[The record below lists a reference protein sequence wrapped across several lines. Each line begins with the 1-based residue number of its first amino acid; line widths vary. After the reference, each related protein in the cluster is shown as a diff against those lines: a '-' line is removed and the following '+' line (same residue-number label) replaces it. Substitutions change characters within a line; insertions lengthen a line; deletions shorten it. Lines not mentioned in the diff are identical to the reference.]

1 MGYFRELP
9 NILYQS
15 PLLDKNSSRDYIV
28 IKNIFRRAKLL
39 DYLTGSATALNQY
52 TIGDGERPD
61 TIAEGL
67 YGDARLDY
75 VVIIIAGI
83 TNIHHQWPLQDYQV
97 YDYALQKYGSESEML
112 STHHYETFEI
122 RDNLD
127 RQILP
132 PKLIVDEEFKIYGSR
147 SKYPSDTRYTLRAQ
161 TGYRQ
166 LDDKDEYTVKIDNI
180 AHAVSNLEYETE
192 ENNKR
197 REIDVLKTGYLQT
210 FLNDFRDVVRY
221 DKNSSYI
228 TSSLVSTEN
237 TETVNP

>member
-15 PLLDKNSSRDYIV
+15 PLLDKNSSRDYII

-39 DYLTGSATALNQY
+39 DYLTGSATGLNQY

-132 PKLIVDEEFKIYGSR
+132 PKLIVDEEFKIYGSK

-166 LDDKDEYTVKIDNI
+166 LDDKDEYTVKTDNI
-180 AHAVSNLEYETE
+180 AHAVSNLEYESE

>member
-39 DYLTGSATALNQY
+39 DYLTGSATGLNQY

-61 TIAEGL
+61 TIAENL

-83 TNIHHQWPLQDYQV
+83 TNIHHEWPLQDYQV

-166 LDDKDEYTVKIDNI
+166 LDDKDEYTVKTDNI
-180 AHAVSNLEYETE
+180 AYAVSNLEYETE

-197 REIDVLKTGYLQT
+197 REIDILKNGYLQT

>member
-15 PLLDKNSSRDYIV
+15 PLLDKNSSRDYII

-39 DYLTGSATALNQY
+39 DYLTGSATGLNQY

-61 TIAEGL
+61 TIAENL

-75 VVIIIAGI
+75 VVVLIAGI
-83 TNIHHQWPLQDYQV
+83 TNIHHEWPLQDYQV

-132 PKLIVDEEFKIYGSR
+132 PKLIVDDEFKIYGSR

-166 LDDKDEYTVKIDNI
+166 LDDKDEYTVKTDNI

-197 REIDVLKTGYLQT
+197 REIDILKTGYLQT

>member
-15 PLLDKNSSRDYIV
+15 PLLDKNSSRDYII

-61 TIAEGL
+61 TIAENL
-67 YGDARLDY
+67 YGDARLDF
-75 VVIIIAGI
+75 VVILIAGI

-166 LDDKDEYTVKIDNI
+166 LDDKDEYTVKTDNI
-180 AHAVSNLEYETE
+180 AYAVSNLEYETE

-197 REIDVLKTGYLQT
+197 REIDILKTGYLQT

>member
-61 TIAEGL
+61 TIAENL

-75 VVIIIAGI
+75 VVVLIAGI

-132 PKLIVDEEFKIYGSR
+132 PKLIVDDEFKIYGSR

-166 LDDKDEYTVKIDNI
+166 LDDKDEYTVKTDNI
-180 AHAVSNLEYETE
+180 AYAVSNLEYETE

-197 REIDVLKTGYLQT
+197 REIDILKTGYLQT

>member
-39 DYLTGSATALNQY
+39 DYLTGSATGLNQY

-166 LDDKDEYTVKIDNI
+166 LDDKDEYTVKTDNI
-180 AHAVSNLEYETE
+180 AHAVSNLEYESE

>member
-61 TIAEGL
+61 TIAENL

-75 VVIIIAGI
+75 VVVLIAGI
-83 TNIHHQWPLQDYQV
+83 TNIHHEWPLQDYQV

-166 LDDKDEYTVKIDNI
+166 LDDKDEYTVKTDNI

-192 ENNKR
+192 KNNKR
-197 REIDVLKTGYLQT
+197 REIDILKTGYLQT

>member
-61 TIAEGL
+61 TIAESL
-67 YGDARLDY
+67 YGDSRLDY
-75 VVIIIAGI
+75 VIVLIAGI
-83 TNIHHQWPLQDYQV
+83 TNIHHEWPLQDYQV

-166 LDDKDEYTVKIDNI
+166 LDDKDEYTVKTDNI
-180 AHAVSNLEYETE
+180 AHAVSNIEYETE

-197 REIDVLKTGYLQT
+197 REIEILETGYLQT
-210 FLNDFRDVVRY
+210 FLNDLRDVVRY

>member
-39 DYLTGSATALNQY
+39 DYLTGSATGLNQY

-161 TGYRQ
+161 TGHRQ

-197 REIDVLKTGYLQT
+197 REIDILKTGYLQT

>member
-15 PLLDKNSSRDYIV
+15 PLLDKNSSRDYVV

-39 DYLTGSATALNQY
+39 DYLTGSATGLNQY

-61 TIAEGL
+61 TIAENL

-83 TNIHHQWPLQDYQV
+83 TNIHHEWPLQDYQV

-132 PKLIVDEEFKIYGSR
+132 PKLIVDEEFKIYGSK

-166 LDDKDEYTVKIDNI
+166 LDDKDEYTVKTDNI
-180 AHAVSNLEYETE
+180 AYAVSNLEYETE

-197 REIDVLKTGYLQT
+197 REIDVLKNGYLQT

>member
-15 PLLDKNSSRDYIV
+15 PLLDKNSSRDYII

-61 TIAEGL
+61 TIAEAL

-75 VVIIIAGI
+75 VVVLVAGI
-83 TNIHHQWPLQDYQV
+83 TNIHHEWPLQDYQV

-112 STHHYETFEI
+112 LTHHYETFEI

-166 LDDKDEYTVKIDNI
+166 LDDKDEYTVKTDNI
-180 AHAVSNLEYETE
+180 AHAVSNIEYEVE
-192 ENNKR
+192 QNNKR
-197 REIDVLKTGYLQT
+197 REIDILKTGYLQT

>member
-15 PLLDKNSSRDYIV
+15 PLLDKNSSRDYII

-61 TIAEGL
+61 TIAEAL

-75 VVIIIAGI
+75 VIVIVAGI
-83 TNIHHQWPLQDYQV
+83 TNIHHEWPLQDYQV
-97 YDYALQKYGSESEML
+97 YNYALQKYGSESEML

-166 LDDKDEYTVKIDNI
+166 LDDKDEYTVKTDNI
-180 AHAVSNLEYETE
+180 AHAVSNIEYEVE
-192 ENNKR
+192 KNNKR
-197 REIDVLKTGYLQT
+197 REIDILKTGYLQT

>member
-61 TIAEGL
+61 TIAENL

-75 VVIIIAGI
+75 VVILIAGI
-83 TNIHHQWPLQDYQV
+83 TNIHHEWPLQDYQV

-166 LDDKDEYTVKIDNI
+166 LDDKDEYTVKTDNI
-180 AHAVSNLEYETE
+180 AYAVSNLEYETE

-197 REIDVLKTGYLQT
+197 REIDILKTGYLQT

>member
-39 DYLTGSATALNQY
+39 DYLTGSATGLNQY

-166 LDDKDEYTVKIDNI
+166 LDDKDEYTVKTDNI

-197 REIDVLKTGYLQT
+197 REIDILKTGYLQT

>member
-39 DYLTGSATALNQY
+39 DYLTGSATGLNQY

-61 TIAEGL
+61 TIAENL

-83 TNIHHQWPLQDYQV
+83 TNIHHEWPLQDYQV

-132 PKLIVDEEFKIYGSR
+132 PKLIVDEEFKIYGSK

-166 LDDKDEYTVKIDNI
+166 LDDKDEYTVKTDNI
-180 AHAVSNLEYETE
+180 AYAVSNLEYETE

-197 REIDVLKTGYLQT
+197 REIDILKNGYLQT

>member
-61 TIAEGL
+61 TIAESL
-67 YGDARLDY
+67 YGDSRLDY
-75 VVIIIAGI
+75 VIVLIAGI
-83 TNIHHQWPLQDYQV
+83 TNIHHEWPLQDYQV

-166 LDDKDEYTVKIDNI
+166 LDDKDEYTVKTDNI
-180 AHAVSNLEYETE
+180 AHAVSNIEYETE

-197 REIDVLKTGYLQT
+197 REIDILKTGYLQT
-210 FLNDFRDVVRY
+210 FLNDLRDVVRY

>member
-61 TIAEGL
+61 TIAENL

-75 VVIIIAGI
+75 VVVLIAGI
-83 TNIHHQWPLQDYQV
+83 TNIHHEWPLQDYQV

-132 PKLIVDEEFKIYGSR
+132 PKLIVDDEFKIYGSR

-166 LDDKDEYTVKIDNI
+166 LDDKDEYTVKTDNI

-192 ENNKR
+192 KNNKR
-197 REIDVLKTGYLQT
+197 REIDILKTGYLQT

>member
-39 DYLTGSATALNQY
+39 DYLTGSATGLNQY

-166 LDDKDEYTVKIDNI
+166 LDDKDEYTVKTDNI
-180 AHAVSNLEYETE
+180 AYAVSNLEYETE

-210 FLNDFRDVVRY
+210 FLNDLRDIMRY
-221 DKNSSYI
+221 DQSSNYI
-228 TSSLVSTEN
+228 SPNLAATEN
-237 TETVNP
+237 TEVVNP

>member
-39 DYLTGSATALNQY
+39 DYLTGSATGLNQY

-61 TIAEGL
+61 TIAENL

-83 TNIHHQWPLQDYQV
+83 TNIHHEWPLQDYQV

-166 LDDKDEYTVKIDNI
+166 LDDKDEYTVKVDNI

-210 FLNDFRDVVRY
+210 FLNDLRDIMRY
-221 DKNSSYI
+221 DQSSNYI
-228 TSSLVSTEN
+228 SPNLAATEN
-237 TETVNP
+237 TEVVNP

>member
-61 TIAEGL
+61 TIAENL
-67 YGDARLDY
+67 YGDARLDF
-75 VVIIIAGI
+75 VVILIAGI

-166 LDDKDEYTVKIDNI
+166 LDDKDEYTVKTDNI
-180 AHAVSNLEYETE
+180 AYAVSNLEYETE

-197 REIDVLKTGYLQT
+197 REIDILKTGYLQT

>member
-61 TIAEGL
+61 TIAEAL

-75 VVIIIAGI
+75 VVVLVAGI
-83 TNIHHQWPLQDYQV
+83 TNIHHEWPLQDYQV

-166 LDDKDEYTVKIDNI
+166 LDDKDEYTVKTDNI
-180 AHAVSNLEYETE
+180 AHAVSNIEYEVE
-192 ENNKR
+192 QNNKR
-197 REIDVLKTGYLQT
+197 REIDILKTGYLQT

>member
-39 DYLTGSATALNQY
+39 DYLTGSATGLNQY

-166 LDDKDEYTVKIDNI
+166 LDDKDEYTVKTDNI

-197 REIDVLKTGYLQT
+197 RKIDILKTGYLQT

>member
-61 TIAEGL
+61 TIAENL

-75 VVIIIAGI
+75 VVVLIAGI
-83 TNIHHQWPLQDYQV
+83 TNIHHEWPLQDYQV

-166 LDDKDEYTVKIDNI
+166 LDDKDEYTVKTDNI
-180 AHAVSNLEYETE
+180 AYAVSNLEYETE

-197 REIDVLKTGYLQT
+197 REIDILKTGYLQT

>member
-39 DYLTGSATALNQY
+39 DYLTGSATGLNQY

-166 LDDKDEYTVKIDNI
+166 LDDKDEYTVKTDNI
-180 AHAVSNLEYETE
+180 AYAVSNLEYETE

-197 REIDVLKTGYLQT
+197 REIDILKTGYLQT